1 MSPTKED
8 RNIQSN
14 IGKDITTTGSA
25 GRLGAATFALAIA
38 NALKNEFGD
47 ARSSVKT
54 ISKLTS
60 ANQRAVKNWLDGKNG
75 PSGEFLILLC
85 RHSESVLEAF
95 LMLSGRS
102 DLVKVKKYRDARI
115 KLNEMISLLSEIEG
129 RGEDD

>member
-1 MSPTKED
+1 MSPTKKD

-14 IGKDITTTGSA
+14 IGKDNTATGSV
-25 GRLGAATFALAIA
+25 GRLGAAAFALAIA
-38 NALKNEFGD
+38 SALKTEFGD
-47 ARSSVKT
+47 VGSSVKT

-85 RHSESVLEAF
+85 RHSENVLETF

-102 DLVKVKKYRDARI
+102 DLVKVKKYRDTRI
-115 KLNEMISLLSEIEG
+115 KLNEMIALLSEIE
-129 RGEDD
+129 EKE

>member
-14 IGKDITTTGSA
+14 IGKDIPAAGSA
-25 GRLGAATFALAIA
+25 GRLGAAAFALAIA
-38 NALKNEFGD
+38 NALRNEFGD

-102 DLVKVKKYRDARI
+102 DLVKVKKYRDARV

-129 RGEDD
+129 KGEDD